1 MWFRAGIV
9 NSGAL
14 EQVVWVKQDT
24 CKMIGYAE
32 FWWARKTKG
41 SMISKAALMFAL
53 YVTANQ
59 IIWFFSSGTEYS
71 YFYMNLNDGSK
82 FRR

>member
-1 MWFRAGIV
+1 
-9 NSGAL
+9 
-14 EQVVWVKQDT
+14 
-24 CKMIGYAE
+24 MIGYAE

-59 IIWFFSSGTEYS
+59 II
-71 YFYMNLNDGSK
+71 
-82 FRR
+82 